1 MRRLRADDPPR
12 ADARASAPGAVL
24 PLATTTT
31 ENLLLGTVDSSATT
45 KRDVAARRSEPAPS
59 AAAAAASSS
68 RRHDA
73 LVALAP
79 RGDENNNKI
88 SRVPP
93 NTVDEARRRD
103 AAERAARAKHS
114 RDVAA
119 RILAETE
126 AKKRARKDRARALC
140 SAAAADVANA
150 RIAVAA
156 EARAREDAAVAREAT
171 ETLWALE
178 ADYAASA
185 RTTREQLAEARL
197 ARAYARAQ
205 IEACEGRRCDLCD
218 RGELHGARE
227 CGILR
232 KRGGGTAGGGGADSA
247 DATSTSIATSAT
259 SSTAVDVAPPEILA
273 RGALLRCHGDV
284 EVEDWARW
292 TPREAKIAFDE
303 LPLSRKGLS
312 ALPNLSLFRGGET
325 ASHTTPFAWCTP
337 FLKDFSR
344 RHSSPALPF
353 QHLTGKTFD

>member
-1 MRRLRADDPPR
+1 
-12 ADARASAPGAVL
+12 
-24 PLATTTT
+24 
-31 ENLLLGTVDSSATT
+31 
-45 KRDVAARRSEPAPS
+45 
-59 AAAAAASSS
+59 
-68 RRHDA
+68 
-73 LVALAP
+73 
-79 RGDENNNKI
+79 
-88 SRVPP
+88 
-93 NTVDEARRRD
+93 
-103 AAERAARAKHS
+103 
-114 RDVAA
+114 
-119 RILAETE
+119 
-126 AKKRARKDRARALC
+126 
-140 SAAAADVANA
+140 
-150 RIAVAA
+150 
-156 EARAREDAAVAREAT
+156 
-171 ETLWALE
+171 
-178 ADYAASA
+178 
-185 RTTREQLAEARL
+185 
-197 ARAYARAQ
+197 
-205 IEACEGRRCDLCD
+205 
-218 RGELHGARE
+218 
-227 CGILR
+227 LR

>member
-59 AAAAAASSS
+59 ASSSSSSSS
-68 RRHDA
+68 RRNDA

-79 RGDENNNKI
+79 RDDKNKI

-93 NTVDEARRRD
+93 NTVYEARRRD

-247 DATSTSIATSAT
+247 DATST
-259 SSTAVDVAPPEILA
+259 
-273 RGALLRCHGDV
+273 
-284 EVEDWARW
+284 
-292 TPREAKIAFDE
+292 
-303 LPLSRKGLS
+303 
-312 ALPNLSLFRGGET
+312 
-325 ASHTTPFAWCTP
+325 
-337 FLKDFSR
+337 
-344 RHSSPALPF
+344 
-353 QHLTGKTFD
+353 